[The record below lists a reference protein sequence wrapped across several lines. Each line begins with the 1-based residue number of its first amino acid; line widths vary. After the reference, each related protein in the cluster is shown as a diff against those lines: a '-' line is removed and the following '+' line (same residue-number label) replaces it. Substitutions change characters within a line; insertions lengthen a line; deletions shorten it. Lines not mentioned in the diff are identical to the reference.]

1 MVECTS
7 QNYLNESKYPKMMF
21 SFKINSAKL
30 IETENKVIE
39 MENRILKSGNN
50 INK

>member
-21 SFKINSAKL
+21 SYKINSAKV

-39 MENRILKSGNN
+39 TENKIIESGNN